1 MSNKNL
7 NEIIQASIERN
18 NDNMIVLAR
27 ENEQTYI
34 NHRYII
40 KKVSAAV
47 DAFDIIKERSPIVS
61 NMILDSI
68 DEYAKNTVN
77 FNDII
82 ENLDDLNS
90 TKDTVVMS
98 TNSAR
103 DGSRDN
109 LEILAK
115 AKISIQETIVEASSL
130 SSDIINLEGAV
141 ESLSN
146 GAQEF
151 ISFIEQVTALT
162 KSVANIA
169 EHTGLLSLNAAIE
182 AARAGDSG
190 RGFAVVAEQVK
201 ILASLT
207 VNLTEEI
214 DGITEKMGSVSQQVG
229 DSVNGC
235 ILQLVDSVE
244 KMAQIMDKLHI
255 YIDRIEDVAEKTK
268 NKDILLRSK
277 IVPKVE
283 SLDALVDEVFARV
296 NQFQIQ
302 DLIDTVTNANT
313 NVSNL
318 TSTGDSSDKVDSDG
332 IVIEN
337 DDLQYID

>member
-7 NEIIQASIERN
+7 NKIIQASIDRN
-18 NDNMIVLAR
+18 NDNLIVLAR
-27 ENEQTYI
+27 ENEQTYS
-34 NHRYII
+34 NHKYII

-47 DAFDIIKERSPIVS
+47 DAFNIIKDRSPEVGS
-61 NMILDSI
+61 LILESI

-98 TNSAR
+98 CNSVS
-103 DGSRDN
+103 DGSRSN
-109 LEILAK
+109 LEVLAK
-115 AKISIQETIVEASSL
+115 AKTSIQETIVEARSL

-141 ESLSN
+141 GSLSH

-244 KMAQIMDKLHI
+244 KMKGIMEKLAV
-255 YIDRIEDVAEKTK
+255 YIDRIEDVAVKTQQ
-268 NKDILLRSK
+268 KDILLRSK

-302 DLIDTVTNANT
+302 DLIDTVTNANATVT
-313 NVSNL
+313 NLSH
-318 TSTGDSSDKVDSDG
+318 SESADKELDDDG
-332 IVIEN
+332 IVIAN
-337 DDLQYID
+337 DDLQYMD